1 MALSFRFRGNSE
13 AVFFGAEGM
22 NLFKISLLVGSL
34 NMLSMTA
41 HAQPVIFKDADLKLG
56 QKLIA
61 ENKCVECHASK
72 VPGDGS
78 AIYKPKGRINTAGL
92 LRGMVEQCNTEL
104 NMGMFPEEV
113 NAVAA
118 VLNRDHY
125 KFR

>member
-1 MALSFRFRGNSE
+1 
-13 AVFFGAEGM
+13 M
-22 NLFKISLLVGSL
+22 NVIKTSWLVGPL
-34 NMLSMTA
+34 LLLSMAA
-41 HAQPVIFKDADLKLG
+41 HAQPAIFKDADLKLG

-61 ENKCVECHASK
+61 ENNCVACHASK

-78 AIYKPKGRINTAGL
+78 AIYKPQGRINTPGL

-118 VLNRDHY
+118 VLNRDFY
-125 KFR
+125 KFK